1 MQISGCW
8 EESAQGR
15 VLLRNEILSFQGE
28 GREHYG
34 VGGRKT
40 AHFGIQLPKIQENC
54 VATVVV
60 LNEQAGSE
68 KMVQYKGK
76 GGREVSMKTAQ
87 DRGKGGR

>member
-40 AHFGIQLPKIQENC
+40 AHFGI
-54 VATVVV
+54 
-60 LNEQAGSE
+60 
-68 KMVQYKGK
+68 
-76 GGREVSMKTAQ
+76 
-87 DRGKGGR
+87 